1 MAKAGLPKLNLATK
15 SISIKSSASSSLS
28 GAQRCG
34 ISYGIMAQRS
44 NTSIFS
50 PKLAYSNS
58 TSAMRHELNRKVV
71 INNNMPPIKA
81 QQDNGMSTME
91 KLMMFASMG
100 SMATQLGKGIANTIT
115 ELKGSKA
122 DTSNNNSNVDGK
134 GSTGSLADLSKEN
147 TKVNGQ
153 INKFGQDYSKIA
165 KENVDAIN
173 SGLDKFKSNKNTSK
187 YLNSLDTNVL
197 ANQDLGLTDKS
208 SLDEITTAGQT
219 ITKDIGEVQSFVQNV
234 NTVLGE
240 VATGLQSVNGQIA
253 GLEGNTNRTPEEN
266 QKLTELK
273 QEKKDLEDL
282 QKELKN
288 NVLREATSL
297 EEKLQK
303 ESGNLTKLADEKKQV
318 MDKMYAQA
326 QADDK
331 AIGENNKKMQALDTK
346 IKAEKDDTK
355 KQKLIAQYNKMAG
368 LNKGLAESLK
378 AAGEIKSAAGT
389 PFSATNL
396 AEAKVEPYPTDGTT
410 AGSQNSRAS
419 AQILQH
425 SAGNQNITSSNNSFM
440 LANEASIS
448 SQLKNV
454 GDSMVYPG
462 TSYTITKE
470 SDNSYKIS
478 GLPKNRQN
486 SHVTKTCNS
495 VREAIDY
502 INKPEYMRIFDF
514 DY

>member
-147 TKVNGQ
+147 TKVNGK

-173 SGLDKFKSNKNTSK
+173 SGLGKFKSNENTSR
-187 YLNSLDTNVL
+187 YLNGLDTSVL
-197 ANQDLGLTDKS
+197 ANQDLGLSETS
-208 SLDEITTAGQT
+208 TLDDISTAAQT
-219 ITKDIGEVQSFVQNV
+219 ITKDIGDVQSFVQNV
-234 NTVLGE
+234 NTALGG
-240 VATGLQSVNGQIA
+240 VANGLQSVNGQIA
-253 GLEGNTNRTPEEN
+253 GLEGNTNRTPEQES
-266 QKLTELK
+266 QLDKLK
-273 QEKKDLEDL
+273 QEKKDLEEL

-288 NVLREATSL
+288 NVLKEATSL
-297 EEKLQK
+297 EEKLQN

-331 AIGENNKKMQALDTK
+331 AIGENNKKMEALDTK

-368 LNKGLAESLK
+368 LNKGLADSLK

-389 PFSATNL
+389 KFNATNSDG
-396 AEAKVEPYPTDGTT
+396 AKVEPYPTDGTSGG
-410 AGSQNSRAS
+410 AVNDVAS
-419 AQILQH
+419 SQILNR
-425 SAGNQNITSSNNSFM
+425 SFSSNNFEVSKNNNMTLTSTNTKDLIHTTNFNVSDQGESFLYNM
-440 LANEASIS
+440 DPNNLR
-448 SQLKNV
+448 
-454 GDSMVYPG
+454 
-462 TSYTITKE
+462 
-470 SDNSYKIS
+470 
-478 GLPKNRQN
+478 NRN
-486 SHVTKTCNS
+486 LFS
-495 VREAIDY
+495 
-502 INKPEYMRIFDF
+502 
-514 DY
+514 